1 MSLSWSQRA
10 RVDLLAIGDYIATGN
25 PSAAR
30 AWVERLREV
39 AALAAAAPGLGRV
52 VPECAREDVRETF
65 LRDYRV
71 VYRVVANGIVVLTV
85 CEGHRLLR
93 DVDTHPD
100 VPDEP
105 AAR

>member
-39 AALAAAAPGLGRV
+39 AALGWS
-52 VPECAREDVRETF
+52 T
-65 LRDYRV
+65 
-71 VYRVVANGIVVLTV
+71 VLSLMESS
-85 CEGHRLLR
+85 C
-93 DVDTHPD
+93 
-100 VPDEP
+100 
-105 AAR
+105 